1 MKYANLILPSKK
13 LCFMMALAAGFFAN
27 PLPTMAEQTVQ
38 DVQQSGVVKGQVTDK
53 SGEPVIGA
61 TIKVNGVSN
70 VGTVT
75 DFDGNFELKS
85 APPSG
90 TLTVSYIGYKTKEV
104 AYKSG
109 QTINVVIEEDSETL
123 QEVVV
128 VGYGTMRKKD
138 LTGSVVQI
146 DPSKL
151 ADQNPGS
158 VQDLLR
164 GTPGLQ
170 IGFDSSAKGSGAS
183 IQLRG
188 QNSLYTDGSHN
199 SPLIILD
206 GMQFA
211 GELSEINPDDIEQI
225 DVLKDAS
232 SAAIYGAKAASGVI
246 IITTKKGKQGKPI
259 INVSMNLAAN
269 AKAAYRDVFS
279 ADEYMTYREDWYKA
293 QTYGYR
299 EDGTWGYY
307 GKDSGIPTG
316 YYDNLNNISKYGL
329 TQDQWASTGPKTLQ
343 AGESMLSLYARRMG
357 FDADASVVM
366 ENFLAGRTY
375 NWEDATFRTGFN
387 QDYNAS
393 ISGATDHVN
402 YYLGFGYL
410 KNQGAIQGDDYHAY
424 RANMKLNAK
433 ITDWLEV
440 GANVNFQD
448 RSDTSSP
455 VPLGSNYWD
464 DNQLRES
471 PYASRFDADGNEMQ
485 YPRTGNPT
493 NGGYNYHFQ
502 QQYIGLEKGYTVLNT
517 IFNAKVTLPYGFTYQ
532 FNIAPRLQWFYD
544 RYWMSASLPN
554 SNASDRGSNRNSS
567 KTYNWNLN
575 NTLTWDRTFAD
586 LHHFTVTLV
595 QEAEENRYWSDN
607 ISARNITPTDVLGF
621 HYISGA
627 NKEQSSFS
635 TNDTHYTAAAYLGR
649 LFYGF
654 MDRYM
659 LTATVRR
666 DGYSA
671 FGQNNPWAN
680 FWSLGASWVLSEEKF
695 AENWKWLNMAK
706 IRLSYGTNGNR
717 SLSDTYLALS
727 NLANGGLYAYYKYGS
742 TTQEVLNALSVSRL
756 GNPNLEWEKTSSWNF
771 GIDFSV
777 LDKRL
782 SGSIDIYHKR
792 THDMIMSQR
801 LPNFTGF
808 SSITTNLGEVTNT
821 GFEITLNS
829 RNIDTENFK
838 WNTSLGFSYNKNK
851 IKHLYYEYD
860 ENGNEMDDTSN
871 GWFIGKPIGEIW
883 YWETDGIWQA
893 DEAEQAALV
902 NQKPGDPKV
911 INHYTEDDK
920 ILDDG
925 TRVPVYNDK
934 DRVYQGTTQP
944 PVYWNM
950 RNDFAFLKDFTFSF
964 SMYSYMGHKSRAGYW
979 LNGDNSGSMFT
990 QTCNT
995 YKKEY
1000 WTPENPTDEYARLN
1014 AVGPS
1019 GVTGIEKVYNR
1030 SFVRLDNITLG
1041 YTLPRDLTNKLGIQ
1055 RVHVTAGINNVFT
1068 ISGWEYGD
1076 PETGGFANRQFQ
1088 FGLNVTL

>member
-1 MKYANLILPSKK
+1 MKYANLKKPSGKY
-13 LCFMMALAAGFFAN
+13 FFAMVLAVGMISF
-27 PLPTMAEQTVQ
+27 PLPTMATPAVQ
-38 DVQQSGVVKGQVTDK
+38 NVQQSGIVKGQVVDK

-61 TIKVNGVSN
+61 TVKVNGSN
-70 VGTVT
+70 TGTVT
-75 DFDGNFELKS
+75 DFDGNFELKNVP
-85 APPSG
+85 AG
-90 TLTVSYIGYKTKEV
+90 GALTISYIGYKTQEV
-104 AYKSG
+104 AYKNG
-109 QTINVVIEEDSETL
+109 QNLNVILEEDSETL

-146 DPSKL
+146 DPNKI
-151 ADQNPGS
+151 ADQNPGT

-170 IGFDSSAKGSGAS
+170 IGFSSDAQSNAS

-188 QNSLYTDGSHN
+188 QNSLYTEGSHN

-211 GELSEINPDDIEQI
+211 GSLSEINPDDIEQI

-246 IITTKKGKQGKPI
+246 IITTKKGKEGKPV
-259 INVSMNLAAN
+259 INVSVNLAAN
-269 AKAAYRDVFS
+269 TKAAYRDVFS
-279 ADEYMTYREDWYKA
+279 PSEYMTYREDWYKA

-307 GKDSGIPTG
+307 GKDSGIPVG
-316 YYDNLNNISKYGL
+316 YYDHFDNLGKYGIS
-329 TQDQWASTGPKTLQ
+329 QDQWASNGPKTSQ

-357 FDADASVVM
+357 FDADAALVM

-393 ISGATDHVN
+393 ISGATDRVS

-410 KNQGAIQGDDYHAY
+410 NNQGAIQGDDYHTY

-433 ITDWLEV
+433 ITDWLEM

-448 RSDTSSP
+448 RSDISQK

-471 PYASRFDADGNEMQ
+471 PYASRFDADGNEVQ

-502 QQYIGLEKGYTVLNT
+502 QKYLDLDKGYTVLNT
-517 IFNAKVTLPYGFTYQ
+517 IFNAKVTLPFGFTYQ
-532 FNIAPRLQWFYD
+532 FNIAPRYQWFYD
-544 RYWMSASLPN
+544 RYWMSASLP
-554 SNASDRGSNRNSS
+554 DS
-567 KTYNWNLN
+567 KAA
-575 NTLTWDRTFAD
+575 DD

-595 QEAEENRYWSDN
+595 QEAEENRYWYDE
-607 ISARNITPTDVLGF
+607 IHARNITPTDVLGF
-621 HYISGA
+621 HYIEGA
-627 NKEQSSFS
+627 NKEQSSFK

-659 LTATVRR
+659 VTATLRR

-695 AENWKWLNMAK
+695 AQNWTWLDMAK
-706 IRLSYGTNGNR
+706 LRLSYGTNGNR
-717 SLSDTYLALS
+717 SLNDTYLALS

-742 TTQEVLNALSVSRL
+742 TSQEVLNALQVSRL

-771 GIDFSV
+771 GVDFS
-777 LDKRL
+777 LLKRRV
-782 SGSIDIYHKR
+782 SGSIDVYHKR
-792 THDMIMSQR
+792 THDMIMAQR

-808 SSITTNLGEVTNT
+808 DRITTNLGEVTNT
-821 GFEITLNS
+821 GFEISLNT
-829 RNIDTENFK
+829 RNIDTENFT
-838 WNTSLGFSYNKNK
+838 WNTTLGFSYNKNK

-860 ENGNEMDDTSN
+860 ENGKEMDDTSN

-893 DEAEQAALV
+893 DEAAEAAKV

-911 INHYTEDDK
+911 INHCTEDDK
-920 ILDDG
+920 DG
-925 TRVPVYNDK
+925 VPVYNDK
-934 DRVYQGTTQP
+934 DRVYLGTTQP
-944 PVYWNM
+944 PIYWNM
-950 RNDFAFLKDFTFSF
+950 RNDFTFLKDFTFSF

-1000 WTPENPTDEYARLN
+1000 WTPENPTNDYARLN

-1030 SFVRLDNITLG
+1030 SFIRLDNITLG
-1041 YTLPRDLTNKLGIQ
+1041 YTLPRELTGKWGIQ

-1068 ISGWEYGD
+1068 IDSWEYGD
-1076 PETGGFANRQFQ
+1076 PETGGFANRQFH

>member
-1 MKYANLILPSKK
+1 MKYANLTNPSRK
-13 LCFMMALAAGFFAN
+13 LCFVMALAAGMVSFPMSA
-27 PLPTMAEQTVQ
+27 MAEPAVQ
-38 DVQQSGVVKGQVTDK
+38 ATQQSGVVKGQVVEK
-53 SGEPVIGA
+53 NGEPVIGA
-61 TIKVNGVSN
+61 TVKVKNAEKA
-70 VGTVT
+70 GTVT
-75 DFDGNFELKS
+75 DFDGNFELKGI
-85 APPSG
+85 PSNG
-90 TLTVSYIGYKTKEV
+90 TIIVSYVGFKTKEV
-104 AYKSG
+104 AYRNG
-109 QTINVVIEEDSETL
+109 QTLNITIEEDAETL

-146 DPSKL
+146 DPNKL

-246 IITTKKGKQGKPI
+246 IITTKKGKEGKPI

-269 AKAAYRDVFS
+269 TKAAYRDVFNAS
-279 ADEYMTYREDWYKA
+279 EYMTYREDWYKA

-307 GKDSGIPTG
+307 GKDSGIPVG
-316 YYDNLNNISKYGL
+316 YYDNINNIGAYGIS
-329 TQDQWASTGPKTLQ
+329 QDQWASNGPKTLQ

-357 FDADASVVM
+357 FDADAALVM
-366 ENFLAGRTY
+366 ENFLAGKTY

-393 ISGATDHVN
+393 ISGATDRVN

-410 KNQGAIQGDDYHAY
+410 KNQGAIQGDNYHAY

-448 RSDTSSP
+448 RSDESQA

-471 PYASRFDADGNEMQ
+471 PYASRYDENGNEIQ

-517 IFNAKVTLPYGFTYQ
+517 IFNAKVNLPFGITYQ
-532 FNIAPRLQWFYD
+532 FNIAPRYQWFYD
-544 RYWMSASLPN
+544 RYHMSAELPN
-554 SNASDRGSNRNSS
+554 SDPATRGVNRNSS
-567 KTYNWNLN
+567 KTFNWNLN

-586 LHHFTVTLV
+586 LHHVTVTLV

-635 TNDTHYTAAAYLGR
+635 TNDTHYTASAYLGR

-659 LTATVRR
+659 ITATVRR

-680 FWSLGASWVLSEEKF
+680 FWSLGTSWILSEEKF
-695 AENWKWLNMAK
+695 AQDWKWLDMAK
-706 IRLSYGTNGNR
+706 VRLSYGTNGNR

-727 NLANGGLYAYYKYGS
+727 NLSNGGLYAYYKYGS
-742 TTQEVLNALSVSRL
+742 TSQEVLNALSVNRL

-771 GIDFSV
+771 GLDFAV
-777 LDKRL
+777 LNKRL
-782 SGSIDIYHKR
+782 SGSIDFYHKK
-792 THDMIMSQR
+792 THDMIMAQR

-808 SSITTNLGEVTNT
+808 GSITTNLGEVTNT

-829 RNIDTENFK
+829 RNIDTKDFK
-838 WNTSLGFSYNKNK
+838 WSTSLGFSYNKNK

-860 ENGNEMDDTSN
+860 EDGKEMDDTSN

-883 YWETDGIWQA
+883 YWKTDGIWQA

-911 INHYTEDDK
+911 VNVYTEDDK
-920 ILDDG
+920 ILEDG

-934 DRVYQGTTQP
+934 DRVYHGTTQP
-944 PVYWNM
+944 PIYWNM
-950 RNDFAFLKDFTFSF
+950 RNDFQYKDFTFSF

-1000 WTPENPTDEYARLN
+1000 WTPENPTNDYARLN

-1041 YTLPRDLTNKLGIQ
+1041 YTIPRDITNKWGIQ

-1068 ISGWEYGD
+1068 IDSWEYGD

>member
-1 MKYANLILPSKK
+1 MKYANLMNPCRK
-13 LCFMMALAAGFFAN
+13 LCFVMALAAGMVAI
-27 PLPTMAEQTVQ
+27 PLPSKADQAAQ
-38 DVQQSGVVKGQVTDK
+38 AVQQNNVVRGQVKDK
-53 SGEPVIGA
+53 MGEPIIGA
-61 TIKVNGVSN
+61 TVKVKGSNLGV
-70 VGTVT
+70 VT
-75 DFDGNFELKS
+75 DIDGNFEMRN
-85 APPSG
+85 APSG
-90 TLTVSYIGYKTKEV
+90 GVLVITYVGYKPQEV
-104 AYKSG
+104 AFKAG
-109 QTINVVIEEDSETL
+109 QSVNVTIEEDVETL

-146 DPSKL
+146 DPNKI
-151 ADQNPGS
+151 ADQNPGT

-170 IGFDSSAKGSGAS
+170 IGFSSDAQANAS

-211 GELSEINPDDIEQI
+211 GSLSEINPDDIEQI

-246 IITTKKGKQGKPI
+246 IITTKKGKEGKPI

-269 AKAAYRDVFS
+269 TKSAYRDMFS
-279 ADEYMTYREDWYKA
+279 PSEYMTYREDWYKA
-293 QTYGYR
+293 LTYGYR

-307 GKDSGIPTG
+307 GKESGIPVG
-316 YYDNLNNISKYGL
+316 YYDHFDNLSQYGIS
-329 TQDQWASTGPKTLQ
+329 QDQWASNGPKTLE

-357 FDADASVVM
+357 FDVDAALVM

-375 NWEDATFRTGFN
+375 DWEDATFRTGFN

-393 ISGATDHVN
+393 ISGATDRVS

-410 KNQGAIQGDDYHAY
+410 NNEGAIQGDDYHTY

-448 RSDTSSP
+448 RSDISQK

-471 PYASRFDADGNEMQ
+471 PYASRFDADGNEVQ

-502 QQYIGLEKGYTVLNT
+502 QQYLDLDKGYTVLNT
-517 IFNAKVTLPYGFTYQ
+517 IFNAKVTLPFGFTYQ
-532 FNIAPRLQWFYD
+532 FNIAPRYQWFYD
-544 RYWMSASLPN
+544 RYWMSAELPD
-554 SNASDRGSNRNSS
+554 SKPAERGSNRNTS
-567 KTYNWNLN
+567 KTFNWNLN

-595 QEAEENRYWSDN
+595 QEAEENRYWYDE
-607 ISARNITPTDVLGF
+607 IHARNITPSDVLGF
-621 HYISGA
+621 HYIEGA
-627 NKEQSSFS
+627 NLEQSSFK

-649 LFYGF
+649 LFYGY

-671 FGQNNPWAN
+671 FGHNNPWAN

-695 AENWKWLNMAK
+695 AQDWKWLDMAK
-706 IRLSYGTNGNR
+706 LRLSYGTNGNR

-727 NLANGGLYAYYKYGS
+727 NLANGGLYAYYLTGGS
-742 TTQEVLNALSVSRL
+742 KQEVLNALQVSRL

-771 GIDFSV
+771 GVDFSI
-777 LDKRL
+777 LSRRI

-801 LPNFTGF
+801 LQNFTGF
-808 SSITTNLGEVTNT
+808 NSITTNLGEVTNT
-821 GFEITLNS
+821 GFEISLNT

-838 WNTSLGFSYNKNK
+838 WNTTLGFSYNKNR
-851 IKHLYYEYD
+851 IKHLSYEYD
-860 ENGNEMDDTSN
+860 ENGKETDDTTN

-883 YWETDGIWQA
+883 YWDTDGIWQA
-893 DEAEQAALV
+893 DEAEEAAKV

-911 INHYTEDDK
+911 INYCTEDDK
-920 ILDDG
+920 ADG
-925 TRVPVYNDK
+925 TPVYNDK
-934 DRVYQGTTQP
+934 DRIYHGTTQP
-944 PVYWNM
+944 PIYWNM
-950 RNDFAFLKDFTFSF
+950 RNDFTFLKNFTFSF

-995 YKKEY
+995 FKKEY
-1000 WTPENPTDEYARLN
+1000 WTPENPTNDYGRLG

-1041 YTLPRDLTNKLGIQ
+1041 YTIPKELTSKIGVQ
-1055 RVHVTAGINNVFT
+1055 RIHLTAGINNVCT
-1068 ISGWEYGD
+1068 IDSWEYGD

>member
-1 MKYANLILPSKK
+1 MKYAKLTLPSKK
-13 LCFMMALAAGFFAN
+13 LCFVMSLAAGMISF
-27 PLPTMAEQTVQ
+27 PLPTMAELAVQ
-38 DVQQSGVVKGQVTDK
+38 STQQSGVVKGQVTDK
-53 SGEPVIGA
+53 NGEPVIGA
-61 TIKVNGVSN
+61 TVKVKNAAN

-75 DFDGNFELKS
+75 DFEGNFDLKA
-85 APPSG
+85 APTNG
-90 TLTVSYIGYKTKEV
+90 TLVVSYIGFKTKEI
-104 AYKSG
+104 AYKNG
-109 QTINVVIEEDSETL
+109 QTLNITIEEDAETL

-146 DPSKL
+146 DPSKI

-188 QNSLYTDGSHN
+188 QNSLYTSGSHN

-269 AKAAYRDVFS
+269 SKAAYRDVFS
-279 ADEYMTYREDWYKA
+279 ASEYMTYREDWYKA

-316 YYDNLNNISKYGL
+316 YYDNFNNISQYGIS
-329 TQDQWASTGPKTLQ
+329 QDQWASNGPKTLQ

-357 FDADASVVM
+357 FDADAALVM
-366 ENFLAGRTY
+366 ENFLAGKTY

-393 ISGATDHVN
+393 ISGATDNVN

-448 RSDTSSP
+448 RSDESQA

-471 PYASRFDADGNEMQ
+471 PYASRYDENGNEIQ

-517 IFNAKVTLPYGFTYQ
+517 IFNAKVTLPFGITYQ
-532 FNIAPRLQWFYD
+532 FNIAPRYQWFYD
-544 RYWMSASLPN
+544 RYHMSAELPN
-554 SNASDRGSNRNSS
+554 SDPATRGVNRNSS
-567 KTYNWNLN
+567 KTFNWNLN
-575 NTLTWDRTFAD
+575 NTLTWDRTFAN
-586 LHHFTVTLV
+586 LHHVTVTLA

-607 ISARNITPTDVLGF
+607 ISARNITPTDVLGL

-649 LFYGF
+649 VFYGF

-695 AENWKWLNMAK
+695 AQDWKWLDMAK
-706 IRLSYGTNGNR
+706 LRLSYGTNGNR
-717 SLSDTYLALS
+717 SLADTYLALS

-742 TTQEVLNALSVSRL
+742 TSQEVLNALSVNRL

-771 GIDFSV
+771 GIDFAV
-777 LDKRL
+777 LNKRL
-782 SGSIDIYHKR
+782 SGSIDIYHKK

-821 GFEITLNS
+821 GFEITLNTK
-829 RNIDTENFK
+829 NIETKDFK
-838 WNTSLGFSYNKNK
+838 WGTSLGFSYNKNK

-860 ENGNEMDDTSN
+860 EDGKEMDDTSN
-871 GWFIGKPIGEIW
+871 GWFIDKPIGEIW
-883 YWETDGIWQA
+883 YWKTDGIWQA
-893 DEAEQAALV
+893 NEAEEAALV

-911 INHYTEDDK
+911 VNVYTEDDK
-920 ILDDG
+920 ILADG

-944 PVYWNM
+944 PIYWNM
-950 RNDFAFLKDFTFSF
+950 RNDFQYKDFTFSF
-964 SMYSYMGHKSRAGYW
+964 SMYSYMGHKSLSGNW

-1000 WTPENPTDEYARLN
+1000 WTPENPTNEYARLN

-1019 GVTGIEKVYNR
+1019 GVTGINKLYNR
-1030 SFVRLDNITLG
+1030 SFVRVDNITLG
-1041 YTLPRDLTNKLGIQ
+1041 YTIPRDITNKWGIQ
-1055 RVHVTAGINNVFT
+1055 RVHVTAGIHNAFT
-1068 ISGWEYGD
+1068 IDSWEYGD

>member
-1 MKYANLILPSKK
+1 MKYAKLTLPSKK
-13 LCFMMALAAGFFAN
+13 LCFVMALAAGMVSFPMSA
-27 PLPTMAEQTVQ
+27 MAELAVQ
-38 DVQQSGVVKGQVTDK
+38 STQQSGVVKGQVTDK
-53 SGEPVIGA
+53 NGEPVIGA
-61 TIKVNGVSN
+61 TVKVKNAAN

-75 DFDGNFELKS
+75 DFEGNFDLKG
-85 APPSG
+85 APTNG
-90 TLTVSYIGYKTKEV
+90 TLVVSYIGFKTKEI
-104 AYKSG
+104 AYKNG
-109 QTINVVIEEDSETL
+109 QTLSITIEEDAETL

-170 IGFDSSAKGSGAS
+170 IGFDSSAKGSDAK

-246 IITTKKGKQGKPI
+246 IITTKKGKEGKPI

-269 AKAAYRDVFS
+269 TKAAYRDVFNAS
-279 ADEYMTYREDWYKA
+279 EYMTYREDWFKA

-316 YYDNLNNISKYGL
+316 YYDNFNNISQYGIS
-329 TQDQWASTGPKTLQ
+329 QDQWASNGPKTLQ

-357 FDADASVVM
+357 FDADAALVM
-366 ENFLAGRTY
+366 ENFLAGKTY

-393 ISGATDHVN
+393 ISGATDRVN

-410 KNQGAIQGDDYHAY
+410 KNQGAIQGDNYHAY

-455 VPLGSNYWD
+455 VPLKDNYWE

-471 PYASRFDADGNEMQ
+471 PYASRYDENGNEIQ

-517 IFNAKVTLPYGFTYQ
+517 IFNAKVTLPFGIIYQ
-532 FNIAPRLQWFYD
+532 FNIAPRYQWFYD
-544 RYWMSASLPN
+544 RYHMSAELPN
-554 SNASDRGSNRNSS
+554 SDPATRGVNRNSS
-567 KTYNWNLN
+567 KTFNWNLN

-586 LHHFTVTLV
+586 LHHVTVTLV

-649 LFYGF
+649 VFYGF

-695 AENWKWLNMAK
+695 AQDWKWLDMAK
-706 IRLSYGTNGNR
+706 LRLSYGTNGNR

-727 NLANGGLYAYYKYGS
+727 NLSNGGLYAYYKYGS
-742 TTQEVLNALSVSRL
+742 TSQEVLNALSVNRL

-771 GIDFSV
+771 GLDFAV
-777 LDKRL
+777 LNKRL
-782 SGSIDIYHKR
+782 SGSIDFYHKK
-792 THDMIMSQR
+792 THDMIMAQR

-808 SSITTNLGEVTNT
+808 GSITTNLGEVTNT

-829 RNIDTENFK
+829 RNIDTKDFK
-838 WNTSLGFSYNKNK
+838 WSTSLGFSYNKNK

-860 ENGNEMDDTSN
+860 EDGKEMDDTSN

-883 YWETDGIWQA
+883 YWKTDGIWQA

-911 INHYTEDDK
+911 VNVYTEDDK
-920 ILDDG
+920 ILEDG

-934 DRVYQGTTQP
+934 DRVYHGTTQP
-944 PVYWNM
+944 PIYWNM
-950 RNDFAFLKDFTFSF
+950 RNDFQYKDFTFSF

-1000 WTPENPTDEYARLN
+1000 WTPENPTNDYARLN

-1041 YTLPRDLTNKLGIQ
+1041 YTIPRDITNKWGIQ

-1068 ISGWEYGD
+1068 IDSWEYGD

>member
-1 MKYANLILPSKK
+1 MKYAKLTLPSKK
-13 LCFMMALAAGFFAN
+13 LCFVMALAAGLGSF
-27 PLPTMAEQTVQ
+27 PLPTMAELAVQ
-38 DVQQSGVVKGQVTDK
+38 STQQSGVVKGQVTDK
-53 SGEPVIGA
+53 NGEPVIGA
-61 TIKVNGVSN
+61 TVKVKNAAN

-75 DFDGNFELKS
+75 DFEGNFDLKA
-85 APPSG
+85 APTNG
-90 TLTVSYIGYKTKEV
+90 TLVVSYIGFKTKEI
-104 AYKSG
+104 AYKNG
-109 QTINVVIEEDSETL
+109 QTLNITIEEDAETL

-146 DPSKL
+146 DPSKI

-188 QNSLYTDGSHN
+188 QNSLYTSGSHN

-269 AKAAYRDVFS
+269 SKAAYRDVFS
-279 ADEYMTYREDWYKA
+279 ASEYMTYREDWYKA

-316 YYDNLNNISKYGL
+316 YYDNFNNISQYGIS
-329 TQDQWASTGPKTLQ
+329 QDQWASNGPKTLQ

-357 FDADASVVM
+357 FDADAALVM
-366 ENFLAGRTY
+366 ENFLAGKTY

-393 ISGATDHVN
+393 ISGATDNVN

-448 RSDTSSP
+448 RSDESQA

-471 PYASRFDADGNEMQ
+471 PYASRYDENGNEIQ

-517 IFNAKVTLPYGFTYQ
+517 IFNAKVTLPFGITYQ
-532 FNIAPRLQWFYD
+532 FNIAPRYQWFYD
-544 RYWMSASLPN
+544 RYHMSAELPN
-554 SNASDRGSNRNSS
+554 SDPATRGVNRNSS
-567 KTYNWNLN
+567 KTFNWNLN
-575 NTLTWDRTFAD
+575 NTLTWDRTFAN
-586 LHHFTVTLV
+586 LHHVTVTLA

-649 LFYGF
+649 VFYGF

-695 AENWKWLNMAK
+695 AQDWKWLDMAK
-706 IRLSYGTNGNR
+706 LRLSYGTNGNR
-717 SLSDTYLALS
+717 SLADTYLALS

-742 TTQEVLNALSVSRL
+742 TSQEVLNALSVNRL

-771 GIDFSV
+771 GIDFAV
-777 LDKRL
+777 LNKRL
-782 SGSIDIYHKR
+782 SGSIDIYHKK

-821 GFEITLNS
+821 GFEITLNTK
-829 RNIDTENFK
+829 NIETKDFK
-838 WNTSLGFSYNKNK
+838 WGTSLGFSYNKNK

-860 ENGNEMDDTSN
+860 EDGKEMDDTSN

-883 YWETDGIWQA
+883 YWKTDGIWQA
-893 DEAEQAALV
+893 NEAEEAALV

-911 INHYTEDDK
+911 VNVYTEDDK
-920 ILDDG
+920 ILADG

-944 PVYWNM
+944 PIYWNM
-950 RNDFAFLKDFTFSF
+950 RNDFQYKDFTFSF
-964 SMYSYMGHKSRAGYW
+964 SMYSYMGHKSLSGNW

-1000 WTPENPTDEYARLN
+1000 WTPENPTNEYARLN

-1019 GVTGIEKVYNR
+1019 GVTGINKLYNR
-1030 SFVRLDNITLG
+1030 SFVRVDNITLG
-1041 YTLPRDLTNKLGIQ
+1041 YTIPRDITNKWGIQ
-1055 RVHVTAGINNVFT
+1055 RVHVTAGIHNAFT
-1068 ISGWEYGD
+1068 IDSWEYGD

>member
-1 MKYANLILPSKK
+1 MKYAKLTLPSKK
-13 LCFMMALAAGFFAN
+13 LCFVMALAAGMISFPMSA
-27 PLPTMAEQTVQ
+27 MAEPAVQ
-38 DVQQSGVVKGQVTDK
+38 ATQQSGVVKGQVVEK
-53 SGEPVIGA
+53 NGEPVIGA
-61 TIKVNGVSN
+61 TVKVKNAEKA
-70 VGTVT
+70 GTVT
-75 DFDGNFELKS
+75 DFDGNFELKGI
-85 APPSG
+85 PSNG
-90 TLTVSYIGYKTKEV
+90 TIIVSYVGFKTKEV
-104 AYKSG
+104 AYRNG
-109 QTINVVIEEDSETL
+109 QTLNITIEEDAETL

-188 QNSLYTDGSHN
+188 QNSLYTSGSHN

-269 AKAAYRDVFS
+269 SKAAYRDVFS
-279 ADEYMTYREDWYKA
+279 ASEYMTYREDWYKA

-316 YYDNLNNISKYGL
+316 YYDNFNNISQYGIS
-329 TQDQWASTGPKTLQ
+329 QDQWASNGPKTLQ

-357 FDADASVVM
+357 FDADAALVM
-366 ENFLAGRTY
+366 ENFLAGKTY

-393 ISGATDHVN
+393 ISGATDNVN

-448 RSDTSSP
+448 RSDESQA

-471 PYASRFDADGNEMQ
+471 PYASRYDENGNEIQ

-517 IFNAKVTLPYGFTYQ
+517 IFNAKVTLPFGITYQ
-532 FNIAPRLQWFYD
+532 FNIAPRYQWFYD
-544 RYWMSASLPN
+544 RYHMSAELPN
-554 SNASDRGSNRNSS
+554 SDPATRGVNRNSS
-567 KTYNWNLN
+567 KTFNWNLN
-575 NTLTWDRTFAD
+575 NTLTWDRTFAN
-586 LHHFTVTLV
+586 LHHVTVTLA

-649 LFYGF
+649 VFYGF

-695 AENWKWLNMAK
+695 AQDWKWLDMAK
-706 IRLSYGTNGNR
+706 LRLSYGTNGNR
-717 SLSDTYLALS
+717 SLADTYLALS

-742 TTQEVLNALSVSRL
+742 TSQEVLNALSVDRL

-771 GIDFSV
+771 GIDFAV
-777 LDKRL
+777 LNKRL
-782 SGSIDIYHKR
+782 SGSIDIYHKK

-821 GFEITLNS
+821 GFEITLNTK
-829 RNIDTENFK
+829 NIETKDFK
-838 WNTSLGFSYNKNK
+838 WGTSLGFSYNKNK

-860 ENGNEMDDTSN
+860 EDGKEMDDTSN

-883 YWETDGIWQA
+883 YWKTDGIWQA
-893 DEAEQAALV
+893 NEAEEAALV

-911 INHYTEDDK
+911 VNVYTEDDK
-920 ILDDG
+920 ILADG

-944 PVYWNM
+944 PIYWNM
-950 RNDFAFLKDFTFSF
+950 RNDFQYKDFTFSF
-964 SMYSYMGHKSRAGYW
+964 SMYSYMGHKSLSGNW

-1000 WTPENPTDEYARLN
+1000 WTPENPTNEYARLN

-1019 GVTGIEKVYNR
+1019 GVTGINKLYNR
-1030 SFVRLDNITLG
+1030 SFVRVDNITLG
-1041 YTLPRDLTNKLGIQ
+1041 YTIPRDITNKWGIQ
-1055 RVHVTAGINNVFT
+1055 RVHVTAGIHNAFT
-1068 ISGWEYGD
+1068 IDSWEYGD

>member
-1 MKYANLILPSKK
+1 MKYANLMNPCRK
-13 LCFMMALAAGFFAN
+13 LCFVMALAAGMVAI
-27 PLPTMAEQTVQ
+27 PLPSKADQAAQ
-38 DVQQSGVVKGQVTDK
+38 AVQQNNVVRGQVKDK
-53 SGEPVIGA
+53 MGEPIIGA
-61 TIKVNGVSN
+61 TVKVKGSNLGV
-70 VGTVT
+70 VT
-75 DFDGNFELKS
+75 DIDGNFEMRN
-85 APPSG
+85 APSG
-90 TLTVSYIGYKTKEV
+90 GVLVITYVGYKTQEV
-104 AYKSG
+104 AFKAG
-109 QTINVVIEEDSETL
+109 QSVNVTIEEDVETL

-146 DPSKL
+146 DPNKI
-151 ADQNPGS
+151 ADQNPGT

-170 IGFDSSAKGSGAS
+170 IGFSSDAQANAS

-199 SPLIILD
+199 APLIILD

-211 GELSEINPDDIEQI
+211 GSLSEINPDDIEQI

-246 IITTKKGKQGKPI
+246 IITTKKGKEGKPI

-269 AKAAYRDVFS
+269 TKSAYRDMFS
-279 ADEYMTYREDWYKA
+279 PSEYMTYREDWYKA

-307 GKDSGIPTG
+307 GKDSGIPAG
-316 YYDNLNNISKYGL
+316 YYDHFDNLGKYGIS
-329 TQDQWASTGPKTLQ
+329 QDQWASNGPKTSQ
-343 AGESMLSLYARRMG
+343 AGESLLSLYARRMG
-357 FDADASVVM
+357 FDADAALVM

-375 NWEDATFRTGFN
+375 DWEDATFRTGFN

-393 ISGATDHVN
+393 ISGATDRVS

-410 KNQGAIQGDDYHAY
+410 NNEGAIQGDDYHTY

-448 RSDTSSP
+448 RSDISQK

-471 PYASRFDADGNEMQ
+471 PYASRFDAEGKEVQ

-502 QQYIGLEKGYTVLNT
+502 QQYLDLDKGYTVLNT
-517 IFNAKVTLPYGFTYQ
+517 IFNAKVTLPFGFTYQ
-532 FNIAPRLQWFYD
+532 FNIAPRYQWFYD
-544 RYWMSASLPN
+544 RYWMSAELPD
-554 SNASDRGSNRNSS
+554 SKAADRGSNRNTS
-567 KTYNWNLN
+567 KTFNWNLN

-595 QEAEENRYWSDN
+595 QEAEENRYWYDE
-607 ISARNITPTDVLGF
+607 IHARNITPTDVLGF
-621 HYISGA
+621 HYIEGA
-627 NKEQSSFS
+627 NKEQSSFK

-649 LFYGF
+649 LFYGY

-695 AENWKWLNMAK
+695 AQDWKWLDMAK
-706 IRLSYGTNGNR
+706 LRLSYGTNGNR

-727 NLANGGLYAYYKYGS
+727 NLANGGLYAYYLTGGS
-742 TTQEVLNALSVSRL
+742 KQEVLNALSVSRL
-756 GNPNLEWEKTSSWNF
+756 GNDNLEWEKTSSWNF
-771 GIDFSV
+771 GVDFSI
-777 LDKRL
+777 LSRRI
-782 SGSIDIYHKR
+782 SGSIDLYHKR

-821 GFEITLNS
+821 GIEISLNT

-838 WNTSLGFSYNKNK
+838 WNTTLGFSYNKNR

-860 ENGNEMDDTSN
+860 EDGKEMDDTSN
-871 GWFIGKPIGEIW
+871 GWFIDKPIGEIW
-883 YWETDGIWQA
+883 YWKTDGIWQA
-893 DEAEQAALV
+893 DEAEEAAKV

-911 INHYTEDDK
+911 INYCTEDDK
-920 ILDDG
+920 ADG
-925 TRVPVYNDK
+925 TPVYNDK
-934 DRVYQGTTQP
+934 DRVYHGTTQP
-944 PVYWNM
+944 PIYWNM
-950 RNDFAFLKDFTFSF
+950 RNDFTFLKNFTFSF

-995 YKKEY
+995 FKKEY
-1000 WTPENPTDEYARLN
+1000 WTPENPTNDYGRLN

-1041 YTLPRDLTNKLGIQ
+1041 YTIPTELTNKIGVQ
-1055 RVHVTAGINNVFT
+1055 RIHLTAGINNVLT
-1068 ISGWEYGD
+1068 IDSWEYGD

-1088 FGLNVTL
+1088 FGLSVTL

>member
-1 MKYANLILPSKK
+1 MKYANLTLPSKK
-13 LCFMMALAAGFFAN
+13 LCFVMALAAGMISF
-27 PLPTMAEQTVQ
+27 PLPTMAELAVQ
-38 DVQQSGVVKGQVTDK
+38 STQQSGVVKGQVTDK
-53 SGEPVIGA
+53 NGEPVIGA
-61 TIKVNGVSN
+61 TVKVKNAAN

-75 DFDGNFELKS
+75 DFEGNFDLKA
-85 APPSG
+85 APTNG
-90 TLTVSYIGYKTKEV
+90 TLVVSYIGFKTKEI
-104 AYKSG
+104 AYKNG
-109 QTINVVIEEDSETL
+109 QTLNITIEEDAETL

-146 DPSKL
+146 DPSKI

-188 QNSLYTDGSHN
+188 QNSLYTSGSHN

-269 AKAAYRDVFS
+269 SKAAYRDVFS
-279 ADEYMTYREDWYKA
+279 ASEYMTYREDWYKA

-316 YYDNLNNISKYGL
+316 YYDNFNNISQYGIS
-329 TQDQWASTGPKTLQ
+329 QDQWASNGPKTLQ

-357 FDADASVVM
+357 FDADAALVM
-366 ENFLAGRTY
+366 ENFLAGKTY

-393 ISGATDHVN
+393 ISGATDNVN

-448 RSDTSSP
+448 RSDESQA

-471 PYASRFDADGNEMQ
+471 PYASRYDENGNEIQ

-517 IFNAKVTLPYGFTYQ
+517 IFNAKVTLPFGITYQ
-532 FNIAPRLQWFYD
+532 FNIAPRYQWFYD
-544 RYWMSASLPN
+544 RYHMSAELPN
-554 SNASDRGSNRNSS
+554 SDPATRGVNRNSS
-567 KTYNWNLN
+567 KTFNWNLN
-575 NTLTWDRTFAD
+575 NTLTWDRTFAN
-586 LHHFTVTLV
+586 LHHVTVTLA

-607 ISARNITPTDVLGF
+607 ISARNITPTDVLGL

-627 NKEQSSFS
+627 NKEQSSLS

-649 LFYGF
+649 VFYGF

-695 AENWKWLNMAK
+695 AQDWKWLDMAK
-706 IRLSYGTNGNR
+706 LRLSYGTNGNR
-717 SLSDTYLALS
+717 SLADTYLALS

-742 TTQEVLNALSVSRL
+742 TSQEVLNALSVNRL

-771 GIDFSV
+771 GIDFAV
-777 LDKRL
+777 LNKRL
-782 SGSIDIYHKR
+782 SGSIDIYHKK

-821 GFEITLNS
+821 GFEITLNTK
-829 RNIDTENFK
+829 NIETKDFK
-838 WNTSLGFSYNKNK
+838 WGTSLGFSYNKNK

-860 ENGNEMDDTSN
+860 EDGKEMDDTSN
-871 GWFIGKPIGEIW
+871 GWFIDKPIGEIW
-883 YWETDGIWQA
+883 YWKTDGIWQA
-893 DEAEQAALV
+893 NEAEEAALV

-911 INHYTEDDK
+911 VNVYTEDDK
-920 ILDDG
+920 ILADG

-944 PVYWNM
+944 PIYWNM
-950 RNDFAFLKDFTFSF
+950 RNDFQYKDFTFSF
-964 SMYSYMGHKSRAGYW
+964 SMYSYMGHKSLSGNW

-1000 WTPENPTDEYARLN
+1000 WTPENPTNEYARLN

-1019 GVTGIEKVYNR
+1019 GVTGINKLYNR
-1030 SFVRLDNITLG
+1030 SFVRVDNITLG
-1041 YTLPRDLTNKLGIQ
+1041 YTIPRDITNKWGIQ
-1055 RVHVTAGINNVFT
+1055 RVHVTAGIHNAFT
-1068 ISGWEYGD
+1068 IDSWEYGD

>member
-1 MKYANLILPSKK
+1 MKYANLMNPCRK
-13 LCFMMALAAGFFAN
+13 LCFVMALAAGMVAI
-27 PLPTMAEQTVQ
+27 PLPSKADQAAQ
-38 DVQQSGVVKGQVTDK
+38 AVQQNNVVRGQVKDK
-53 SGEPVIGA
+53 MGEPIIGA
-61 TIKVNGVSN
+61 TVKVKGSNLGV
-70 VGTVT
+70 VT
-75 DFDGNFELKS
+75 DIDGNFEMRN
-85 APPSG
+85 APSG
-90 TLTVSYIGYKTKEV
+90 GVLVITYVGYKPQEV
-104 AYKSG
+104 AFKAG
-109 QTINVVIEEDSETL
+109 QSVNVTIEEDVETL

-146 DPSKL
+146 DPNKI
-151 ADQNPGS
+151 ADQNPGT

-170 IGFDSSAKGSGAS
+170 IGFSSDAQANAS

-211 GELSEINPDDIEQI
+211 GSLSEINPDDIEQI

-246 IITTKKGKQGKPI
+246 IITTKKGKEGKPI

-269 AKAAYRDVFS
+269 TKSAYRDMFS
-279 ADEYMTYREDWYKA
+279 PSEYMTYREDWYKA
-293 QTYGYR
+293 LTYGYR

-307 GKDSGIPTG
+307 GKESGIPVG
-316 YYDNLNNISKYGL
+316 YYDHFDNLSQYGIS
-329 TQDQWASTGPKTLQ
+329 QDQWASNGPKTLE

-357 FDADASVVM
+357 FDVDAALVM

-375 NWEDATFRTGFN
+375 DWEDATFRTGFN

-393 ISGATDHVN
+393 ISGATDRVS

-410 KNQGAIQGDDYHAY
+410 NNEGAIQGDDYHTY

-448 RSDTSSP
+448 RSDISQK

-471 PYASRFDADGNEMQ
+471 PYASRFDADGNEVQ

-502 QQYIGLEKGYTVLNT
+502 QQYLDLDKGYTVLNT
-517 IFNAKVTLPYGFTYQ
+517 IFNAKVTLPFGFTYQ
-532 FNIAPRLQWFYD
+532 FNIAPRYQWFYD
-544 RYWMSASLPN
+544 RYWMSAELPD
-554 SNASDRGSNRNSS
+554 SKPAERGSNRNTS
-567 KTYNWNLN
+567 KTFNWNLN

-595 QEAEENRYWSDN
+595 QEAEENRYWYDE
-607 ISARNITPTDVLGF
+607 IHARNITPSDVLGF
-621 HYISGA
+621 HYIEGA
-627 NKEQSSFS
+627 NLEQSSFK

-649 LFYGF
+649 LFYGY

-671 FGQNNPWAN
+671 FGHNNPWAN

-695 AENWKWLNMAK
+695 AQDWKWLDMATL
-706 IRLSYGTNGNR
+706 RLSYGTNGNR

-727 NLANGGLYAYYKYGS
+727 NLANGGLYAYYLTGGS
-742 TTQEVLNALSVSRL
+742 KQEVLNALQVSRL

-771 GIDFSV
+771 GVDFSI
-777 LDKRL
+777 LSRRI

-808 SSITTNLGEVTNT
+808 NSITTNLGEVTNT
-821 GFEITLNS
+821 GFEISLNT

-838 WNTSLGFSYNKNK
+838 WNTTLGFSYNKNR
-851 IKHLYYEYD
+851 IKHLSYEYD
-860 ENGNEMDDTSN
+860 ENGKETDDTTN

-883 YWETDGIWQA
+883 DWDTDGIWQA
-893 DEAEQAALV
+893 DEAEEAAKV

-911 INHYTEDDK
+911 INYCTEDDK
-920 ILDDG
+920 ADG
-925 TRVPVYNDK
+925 TPVYNDK
-934 DRVYQGTTQP
+934 DRIYHGTTQP
-944 PVYWNM
+944 PIYWNM
-950 RNDFAFLKDFTFSF
+950 RNDFTFLKNFTFSF

-995 YKKEY
+995 FKKEY
-1000 WTPENPTDEYARLN
+1000 WTPENPTNDYGRLG

-1041 YTLPRDLTNKLGIQ
+1041 YTIPKELTSKIGVQ
-1055 RVHVTAGINNVFT
+1055 RIHLTAGINNVCT
-1068 ISGWEYGD
+1068 IDSWEYGD

>member
-1 MKYANLILPSKK
+1 MKYANLISPSRK
-13 LCFMMALAAGFFAN
+13 LCFAMALAAGMVAI
-27 PLPTMAEQTVQ
+27 PLPTMANQAVQ
-38 DVQQSGVVKGQVTDK
+38 NVQQSGVVKGQVVDK
-53 SGEPVIGA
+53 SGEPIIGA
-61 TIKVNGVSN
+61 TIKVKNIEN

-85 APPSG
+85 VPTSG
-90 TLTVSYIGYKTKEV
+90 TLVVSYIGYTTKEM
-104 AYKSG
+104 AYRNG
-109 QTINVVIEEDSETL
+109 QTLKVTIEEDSETL

-246 IITTKKGKQGKPI
+246 IITTKKGKEGKPV
-259 INVSMNLAAN
+259 INVSVNLAAN
-269 AKAAYRDVFS
+269 TKAAYRDVFGPD
-279 ADEYMTYREDWYKA
+279 AYMKYREDWFKA

-307 GKDSGIPTG
+307 GKDSGIPAG
-316 YYDNLNNISKYGL
+316 YYDNVNNIGQYGI
-329 TQDQWASTGPKTLQ
+329 TQDQWASNGPKTLQ

-357 FDADASVVM
+357 FDADAALVM
-366 ENFLAGRTY
+366 ENFLAGKTY

-393 ISGATDHVN
+393 ISGATEKVN

-410 KNQGAIQGDDYHAY
+410 KNQGAIQGDDYKAY
-424 RANMKLNAK
+424 RANMKINAK
-433 ITDWLEV
+433 ITDWLEM

-455 VPLGSNYWD
+455 VPLKDNYWE

-471 PYASRFDADGNEMQ
+471 PYASRYDANGNEMQ

-502 QQYIGLEKGYTVLNT
+502 QQYIGLQKGYTVLNT

-544 RYWMSASLPN
+544 RYHMSAELPN
-554 SNASDRGSNRNSS
+554 SDPATRGVNRNSS

-575 NTLTWDRTFAD
+575 NTLTWDRTFND

-595 QEAEENRYWSDN
+595 QEAEENKYWSDN

-680 FWSLGASWVLSEEKF
+680 FWSLGGSWVLSEEKF
-695 AENWKWLNMAK
+695 AQDWKWLNMAK
-706 IRLSYGTNGNR
+706 LRLSYGTNGNR

-742 TTQEVLNALSVSRL
+742 TSQEVLNALQVSRL

-771 GIDFSV
+771 GLDFSV
-777 LDKRL
+777 LDRRL
-782 SGSIDIYHKR
+782 SGSIDVYHKR
-792 THDMIMSQR
+792 THDMIMAQR

-821 GFEITLNS
+821 GFEITLRS
-829 RNIDTENFK
+829 VNIDQENFK
-838 WNTSLGFSYNKNK
+838 WNTSVGFSYNKNK

-860 ENGNEMDDTSN
+860 EDGKEMDDTSN

-883 YWETDGIWQA
+883 YWETDGI
-893 DEAEQAALV
+893 
-902 NQKPGDPKV
+902 
-911 INHYTEDDK
+911 
-920 ILDDG
+920 
-925 TRVPVYNDK
+925 
-934 DRVYQGTTQP
+934 
-944 PVYWNM
+944 
-950 RNDFAFLKDFTFSF
+950 
-964 SMYSYMGHKSRAGYW
+964 
-979 LNGDNSGSMFT
+979 
-990 QTCNT
+990 
-995 YKKEY
+995 
-1000 WTPENPTDEYARLN
+1000 
-1014 AVGPS
+1014 
-1019 GVTGIEKVYNR
+1019 
-1030 SFVRLDNITLG
+1030 
-1041 YTLPRDLTNKLGIQ
+1041 
-1055 RVHVTAGINNVFT
+1055 
-1068 ISGWEYGD
+1068 
-1076 PETGGFANRQFQ
+1076 
-1088 FGLNVTL
+1088 

>member
-1 MKYANLILPSKK
+1 
-13 LCFMMALAAGFFAN
+13 MALAAGMVAI
-27 PLPTMAEQTVQ
+27 PLPTMANQAVQ
-38 DVQQSGVVKGQVTDK
+38 NVQQSGVVKGQVVDK
-53 SGEPVIGA
+53 SGEPIIGA
-61 TIKVNGVSN
+61 TIKVKNIEN

-85 APPSG
+85 VPTSG
-90 TLTVSYIGYKTKEV
+90 TLVVSYIGYTTKEM
-104 AYKSG
+104 AYRNG
-109 QTINVVIEEDSETL
+109 QTLKVTIEEDSETL

-246 IITTKKGKQGKPI
+246 IITTKKGKEGKPV
-259 INVSMNLAAN
+259 INVSVNLAAN
-269 AKAAYRDVFS
+269 TKAAYRDVFGPD
-279 ADEYMTYREDWYKA
+279 AYMKYREDWFKA

-307 GKDSGIPTG
+307 GKDSGIPAG
-316 YYDNLNNISKYGL
+316 YYDNVNNIGQYGI
-329 TQDQWASTGPKTLQ
+329 TQDQWASNGPKTLQ

-357 FDADASVVM
+357 FDADAALVM
-366 ENFLAGRTY
+366 ENFLAGKTY

-393 ISGATDHVN
+393 ISGATEKVN

-410 KNQGAIQGDDYHAY
+410 KNQGAIQGDDYKAY
-424 RANMKLNAK
+424 RANMKINAK
-433 ITDWLEV
+433 ITDWLEM

-448 RSDTSSP
+448 RSDTSQP

-471 PYASRFDADGNEMQ
+471 PYASRYTADGSEQQ

-502 QQYIGLEKGYTVLNT
+502 QQYIGLQKGYTVLNT

-544 RYWMSASLPN
+544 RYHMSAELPN
-554 SNASDRGSNRNSS
+554 SDPATRGVNRNSS

-575 NTLTWDRTFAD
+575 NTLTWDRTFND

-595 QEAEENRYWSDN
+595 QEAEENKYWSDN

-680 FWSLGASWVLSEEKF
+680 FWSLGGSWVLSEEKF
-695 AENWKWLNMAK
+695 AQDWKWLNMAK
-706 IRLSYGTNGNR
+706 LRLSYGTNGNR

-742 TTQEVLNALSVSRL
+742 TSQEVLNALSVSRL

-777 LDKRL
+777 LDRRL
-782 SGSIDIYHKR
+782 SGSIDVYHKR
-792 THDMIMSQR
+792 THDMIMAQR

-821 GFEITLNS
+821 GFEITLRS
-829 RNIDTENFK
+829 VNIDQENFK
-838 WNTSLGFSYNKNK
+838 WNTSVGFSYNKNK

-860 ENGNEMDDTSN
+860 ENGKELDDTSN

-893 DEAEQAALV
+893 NEADQAALV

-911 INHYTEDDK
+911 VNVCTDDDK
-920 ILDDG
+920 ILEDG

-934 DRVYQGTTQP
+934 DRTYQGTTQP
-944 PVYWNM
+944 PIYWNM
-950 RNDFAFLKDFTFSF
+950 RNDFEFFKDFTFSF

-995 YKKEY
+995 FEKEY
-1000 WTPENPTDEYARLN
+1000 WTPENPTNEYGRLN

-1041 YTLPRDLTNKLGIQ
+1041 YTLPRNLTNKWGIQ

-1068 ISGWEYGD
+1068 IDSWEYGD

>member
-1 MKYANLILPSKK
+1 MKYANLTRPSRK
-13 LCFMMALAAGFFAN
+13 LCFVMALAAGMTAF
-27 PLPTMAEQTVQ
+27 PLPTMAVPGIQAT
-38 DVQQSGVVKGQVTDK
+38 QQSGTVKGQVTDK
-53 SGEPVIGA
+53 SGEPIIGA
-61 TIKVNGVSN
+61 TVKVKNEAN

-75 DFDGNFELKS
+75 DFDGNFELKNVP
-85 APPSG
+85 AGG
-90 TLTVSYIGYKTKEV
+90 TLIVSYIGYTTKEM

-109 QTINVVIEEDSETL
+109 QTVTVVIEEDSETL

-151 ADQNPGS
+151 ADQNPNS

-246 IITTKKGKQGKPI
+246 IITTKKGKEGKPV
-259 INVSMNLAAN
+259 INVSVNLAAN
-269 AKAAYRDVFS
+269 TKAGYRKVFG
-279 ADEYMTYREDWYKA
+279 ADNYMRYREDWYKA
-293 QTYGYR
+293 QTYGY
-299 EDGTWGYY
+299 DANGNWGYY
-307 GKDSGIPTG
+307 GKDSGIPVG
-316 YYDNLNNISKYGL
+316 YYDNPNNLSQWGIS
-329 TQDQWASTGPKTLQ
+329 QDTWSSNGPKTLMASETLQ
-343 AGESMLSLYARRMG
+343 SLYARRMG
-357 FDADASVVM
+357 FDADAATVM
-366 ENFLAGRTY
+366 ENYLAGKTY
-375 NWEDATFRTGFN
+375 NWEDATYRTGFN

-393 ISGATDHVN
+393 LSGATDKVN

-410 KNQGAIQGDDYHAY
+410 KNQGAIQGDDYKAY
-424 RANMKLNAK
+424 RANMKINAK
-433 ITDWLEV
+433 ITNWLEM

-455 VPLGSNYWD
+455 VPLKDNYWE

-471 PYASRFDADGNEMQ
+471 PYASRFDAQGNEVQ

-502 QQYIGLEKGYTVLNT
+502 QQYIDLEKGYTTLNT
-517 IFNAKVTLPYGFTYQ
+517 IFNAKVTLPFGITYQ

-544 RYWMSASLPN
+544 RYWMSASLPD
-554 SNASDRGSNRNSS
+554 SKASDRGSNRNSS

-575 NTLTWDRTFAD
+575 NTLTWDRTFAE
-586 LHHFTVTLV
+586 LHHVTLTLA
-595 QEAEENRYWSDN
+595 QEAEENRYWEDK

-621 HYISGA
+621 HYIQGA
-627 NKEQSSFS
+627 NKEQSSFE

-659 LTATVRR
+659 VTATFRR

-695 AENWKWLNMAK
+695 AQNWKWLNMAK
-706 IRLSYGTNGNR
+706 LRVSYGTNGNR
-717 SLSDTYLALS
+717 SLKDTYLALS

-742 TTQEVLNALSVSRL
+742 TSQEVLNALQVSRL

-771 GIDFSV
+771 GLDFSV
-777 LDKRL
+777 LDRRL
-782 SGSIDIYHKR
+782 SGSIDVYHKR
-792 THDMIMSQR
+792 THDMIMAQR

-821 GFEITLNS
+821 GFEITLRSVNFD
-829 RNIDTENFK
+829 RENFK
-838 WNTSLGFSYNKNK
+838 WNTSIGFSYNKNK

-860 ENGNEMDDTSN
+860 ETGKEMDDTSN
-871 GWFIGKPIGEIW
+871 GWFIDKPIGEIW

-893 DEAEQAALV
+893 NEAEEAAKV

-911 INHYTEDDK
+911 INHYTADDK
-920 ILDDG
+920 ADG
-925 TRVPVYNDK
+925 TPVYNDK

-944 PVYWNM
+944 PIYWNM
-950 RNDFAFLKDFTFSF
+950 RNDFTFLKDFTFSF

-995 YKKEY
+995 YVKEY
-1000 WTPENPTDEYARLN
+1000 WTPENPTNKYGRLN

-1041 YTLPRDLTNKLGIQ
+1041 YTLPRQLTNKWGIQ

-1068 ISGWEYGD
+1068 ISSWEYGD

-1088 FGLNVTL
+1088 FGLNVVL

>member
-1 MKYANLILPSKK
+1 MKYANLISPSRK
-13 LCFMMALAAGFFAN
+13 LCFAMALAAGMVAI
-27 PLPTMAEQTVQ
+27 PLPTMANQAVQ
-38 DVQQSGVVKGQVTDK
+38 NVQQSGVVKGQVVDK
-53 SGEPVIGA
+53 SGEPIIGA
-61 TIKVNGVSN
+61 TIKVKNIEN

-85 APPSG
+85 VPTSG
-90 TLTVSYIGYKTKEV
+90 TLVVSYIGYTTKEM
-104 AYKSG
+104 AYRNG
-109 QTINVVIEEDSETL
+109 QTLKVTIEEDSETL

-246 IITTKKGKQGKPI
+246 IITTKKGKEGKPV
-259 INVSMNLAAN
+259 INVSVNLAAN
-269 AKAAYRDVFS
+269 TKAAYRDVFGPD
-279 ADEYMTYREDWYKA
+279 AYMKYREDWFKA

-307 GKDSGIPTG
+307 GKDSGIPAG
-316 YYDNLNNISKYGL
+316 YYDNVNNIGQYGI
-329 TQDQWASTGPKTLQ
+329 TQDQWASNGPKTLQ

-357 FDADASVVM
+357 FDADAALVM
-366 ENFLAGRTY
+366 ENFLAGKTY

-393 ISGATDHVN
+393 ISGATEKVN

-410 KNQGAIQGDDYHAY
+410 KNQGAIQGDDYKAY
-424 RANMKLNAK
+424 RANMKINAK
-433 ITDWLEV
+433 ITDWLEM

-448 RSDTSSP
+448 RSDTSQP
-455 VPLGSNYWD
+455 VPLGSNYWE

-471 PYASRFDADGNEMQ
+471 PYASRYDANGNEQQ

-502 QQYIGLEKGYTVLNT
+502 QQYIGLQKGYTVLNT

-544 RYWMSASLPN
+544 RYHMSAELPN
-554 SNASDRGSNRNSS
+554 SDPATRGVNRNSS

-575 NTLTWDRTFAD
+575 NTLTWDRTFND

-595 QEAEENRYWSDN
+595 QEAEENKYWSDN

-621 HYISGA
+621 HYIQGA
-627 NKEQSSFS
+627 NKEQSSFE

-695 AENWKWLNMAK
+695 AQDWKWLNMAK
-706 IRLSYGTNGNR
+706 LRLSYGTNGNR
-717 SLSDTYLALS
+717 SLKDTYLALS

-742 TTQEVLNALSVSRL
+742 TSQEVLNALQVSRL

-771 GIDFSV
+771 GLDFSV
-777 LDKRL
+777 LDRRL
-782 SGSIDIYHKR
+782 SGSIDVYHKR
-792 THDMIMSQR
+792 THDMIMAQR

-821 GFEITLNS
+821 GFEITLRS
-829 RNIDTENFK
+829 VNIDQENFK
-838 WNTSLGFSYNKNK
+838 WNTSVGFSYNKNK

-860 ENGNEMDDTSN
+860 ESGKELDDTSN

-893 DEAEQAALV
+893 DEAKQAALV

-911 INHYTEDDK
+911 VNVCTDDDK
-920 ILDDG
+920 ILEDG

-934 DRVYQGTTQP
+934 DRTYQGTTQP
-944 PVYWNM
+944 PIYWNM
-950 RNDFAFLKDFTFSF
+950 RNDFEFFKDFTFSF

-995 YKKEY
+995 FEKEY
-1000 WTPENPTDEYARLN
+1000 WTPENPTNEYGRLN

-1041 YTLPRDLTNKLGIQ
+1041 YTLPRNLTNKWGIQ

-1068 ISGWEYGD
+1068 IDGWEYGD

>member
-1 MKYANLILPSKK
+1 MKYANLMNPCRK
-13 LCFMMALAAGFFAN
+13 LCFVMALAAGMVAI
-27 PLPTMAEQTVQ
+27 PLPSKADQAAQ
-38 DVQQSGVVKGQVTDK
+38 AVQQNNVVRGQVKDK
-53 SGEPVIGA
+53 MGEPIIGA
-61 TIKVNGVSN
+61 TVKVKGSNLGV
-70 VGTVT
+70 VT
-75 DFDGNFELKS
+75 DIDGNFEMRN
-85 APPSG
+85 APSG
-90 TLTVSYIGYKTKEV
+90 GVLIVTYVGYKPQEV
-104 AYKSG
+104 AFKAG
-109 QTINVVIEEDSETL
+109 QSVNVTIEEDVETL

-146 DPSKL
+146 DPNKI
-151 ADQNPGS
+151 ADQNPGT

-170 IGFDSSAKGSGAS
+170 IGFSSDAQANAS

-199 SPLIILD
+199 APLIILD

-211 GELSEINPDDIEQI
+211 GSLSEINPDDIEQI

-246 IITTKKGKQGKPI
+246 IITTKKGKEGKPI

-269 AKAAYRDVFS
+269 TKSAYRDMFS
-279 ADEYMTYREDWYKA
+279 PSEYMTYREDWYKA

-307 GKDSGIPTG
+307 GKDSGIPVG
-316 YYDNLNNISKYGL
+316 YYDHFDNLGKYGIS
-329 TQDQWASTGPKTLQ
+329 QDQWASNGPKTSQ
-343 AGESMLSLYARRMG
+343 AGESLLSLYARRMG
-357 FDADASVVM
+357 FDADAALVM

-375 NWEDATFRTGFN
+375 DWEDATFRTGFN

-393 ISGATDHVN
+393 ISGATDRVS

-410 KNQGAIQGDDYHAY
+410 NNEGAIQGDDYHTY

-448 RSDTSSP
+448 RSDISQK

-471 PYASRFDADGNEMQ
+471 PYASRFDAEGKEVQ

-502 QQYIGLEKGYTVLNT
+502 QQYLDLDKGYTVLNT
-517 IFNAKVTLPYGFTYQ
+517 IFNAKVTLPFGFTYQ
-532 FNIAPRLQWFYD
+532 FNIAPRYQWFYD
-544 RYWMSASLPN
+544 RYWMSAELPD
-554 SNASDRGSNRNSS
+554 SKPADRGSNRNTS
-567 KTYNWNLN
+567 KTFNWNLN

-595 QEAEENRYWSDN
+595 QEAEENRYWYDE
-607 ISARNITPTDVLGF
+607 IHARNITPTDVLGF
-621 HYISGA
+621 HYIEGA
-627 NKEQSSFS
+627 NKEQSSFK

-649 LFYGF
+649 LFYGY

-695 AENWKWLNMAK
+695 AQDWKWLDMAK
-706 IRLSYGTNGNR
+706 LRLSYGTNGNR

-727 NLANGGLYAYYKYGS
+727 NLANGGLYAYYLTGGS
-742 TTQEVLNALSVSRL
+742 KQEVLNALSVSRL
-756 GNPNLEWEKTSSWNF
+756 GNDNLEWEKTSSWNF
-771 GIDFSV
+771 GVDFSI
-777 LDKRL
+777 LSRRI
-782 SGSIDIYHKR
+782 SGSIDLYHKR

-821 GFEITLNS
+821 GIEISLNT

-838 WNTSLGFSYNKNK
+838 WNTTLGFSYNKNR

-860 ENGNEMDDTSN
+860 EDGKEMDDTSN
-871 GWFIGKPIGEIW
+871 GWFIDKPIGEIW
-883 YWETDGIWQA
+883 YWKTDGIWQA
-893 DEAEQAALV
+893 DEAEEAAKV

-911 INHYTEDDK
+911 INYCTEDDK
-920 ILDDG
+920 ADG
-925 TRVPVYNDK
+925 TPVYNDK

-944 PVYWNM
+944 PIYWNM
-950 RNDFAFLKDFTFSF
+950 RNDFTFLKSFTFSF

-995 YKKEY
+995 FKKEY
-1000 WTPENPTDEYARLN
+1000 WTPENPTNDYGRLN

-1041 YTLPRDLTNKLGIQ
+1041 YTIPTELTNKIGVQ
-1055 RVHVTAGINNVFT
+1055 RIHLTAGINNVLT
-1068 ISGWEYGD
+1068 IDSWEYGD

-1088 FGLNVTL
+1088 FGLSVTL

>member
-1 MKYANLILPSKK
+1 MIS
-13 LCFMMALAAGFFAN
+13 F
-27 PLPTMAEQTVQ
+27 PLPTMAELAVQ
-38 DVQQSGVVKGQVTDK
+38 STQQSGVVKGQVTDK
-53 SGEPVIGA
+53 NGEPVIGA
-61 TIKVNGVSN
+61 TVKVKNAAN

-75 DFDGNFELKS
+75 DFEGNFDLKA
-85 APPSG
+85 APTNG
-90 TLTVSYIGYKTKEV
+90 TLVVSYIGFKTKEI
-104 AYKSG
+104 AYKNG
-109 QTINVVIEEDSETL
+109 QTLNITIEEDAETL

-146 DPSKL
+146 DPSKI

-188 QNSLYTDGSHN
+188 QNSLYTSGSHN

-269 AKAAYRDVFS
+269 SKAAYRDVFS
-279 ADEYMTYREDWYKA
+279 ASEYMTYREDWYKA

-316 YYDNLNNISKYGL
+316 YYDNFNNISQYGIS
-329 TQDQWASTGPKTLQ
+329 QDQWASNGPKTLQ

-357 FDADASVVM
+357 FDADAALVM
-366 ENFLAGRTY
+366 ENFLAGKTY

-393 ISGATDHVN
+393 ISGATDRVN

-448 RSDTSSP
+448 RSDESQA

-471 PYASRFDADGNEMQ
+471 PYASRYDENGNEIQ

-502 QQYIGLEKGYTVLNT
+502 QQYIGLEKGYTVLNS
-517 IFNAKVTLPYGFTYQ
+517 IFNAKVTLPFGITYQ
-532 FNIAPRLQWFYD
+532 FNIAPRYQWFYD
-544 RYWMSASLPN
+544 RYHMSAELPN
-554 SNASDRGSNRNSS
+554 SDPATRGVNRNSS
-567 KTYNWNLN
+567 KTFNWNLN
-575 NTLTWDRTFAD
+575 NTLTWDRTFAN
-586 LHHFTVTLV
+586 LHHVTVTLA

-649 LFYGF
+649 IFYGF

-695 AENWKWLNMAK
+695 AQDWKWLDMAK
-706 IRLSYGTNGNR
+706 LRLSYGTNGNR
-717 SLSDTYLALS
+717 SLADTYLALS

-742 TTQEVLNALSVSRL
+742 TSQEVLNALSVDRL

-771 GIDFSV
+771 GIDFAV
-777 LDKRL
+777 LNKRL
-782 SGSIDIYHKR
+782 SGSIDIYHKK

-821 GFEITLNS
+821 GFEITLNTK
-829 RNIDTENFK
+829 NIETKDFK
-838 WNTSLGFSYNKNK
+838 WGTSLGFSYNKNK

-860 ENGNEMDDTSN
+860 EDGKEMDDTSN

-883 YWETDGIWQA
+883 YWKTDGIWQA
-893 DEAEQAALV
+893 NEAEEAALV

-911 INHYTEDDK
+911 VNVYTEDDK
-920 ILDDG
+920 ILADG

-944 PVYWNM
+944 PIYWNM
-950 RNDFAFLKDFTFSF
+950 RNDFQYKDFTFSF
-964 SMYSYMGHKSRAGYW
+964 SMYSYMGHKSLSGNW

-1000 WTPENPTDEYARLN
+1000 WTPENPTNEYARLN

-1019 GVTGIEKVYNR
+1019 GVTGINKLYNR
-1030 SFVRLDNITLG
+1030 SFVRVDNITLG
-1041 YTLPRDLTNKLGIQ
+1041 YTIPRDITNKWGIQ
-1055 RVHVTAGINNVFT
+1055 RVHVTAGIHNAFT
-1068 ISGWEYGD
+1068 IDSWEYGD

>member
-1 MKYANLILPSKK
+1 MKYANLMNPCRK
-13 LCFMMALAAGFFAN
+13 LCFVMALAAGMVAI
-27 PLPTMAEQTVQ
+27 PLPSKADQAAQ
-38 DVQQSGVVKGQVTDK
+38 AVQQNNVVRGQVKDK
-53 SGEPVIGA
+53 MGEPIIGA
-61 TIKVNGVSN
+61 TVKVKGSNLGV
-70 VGTVT
+70 VT
-75 DFDGNFELKS
+75 DIDGNFEMRNV
-85 APPSG
+85 PSG
-90 TLTVSYIGYKTKEV
+90 GVLVITYVGYKPQEV
-104 AYKSG
+104 AFKAG
-109 QTINVVIEEDSETL
+109 QSVNVTIEEDVETL

-146 DPSKL
+146 DPNKI
-151 ADQNPGS
+151 ADQNPGT

-170 IGFDSSAKGSGAS
+170 IGFSSDAQANAS

-211 GELSEINPDDIEQI
+211 GSLSEINPDDIEQI

-246 IITTKKGKQGKPI
+246 IITTKKGKEGKPI

-269 AKAAYRDVFS
+269 TKSAYRDMFS
-279 ADEYMTYREDWYKA
+279 PSEYMTYREDWYKA
-293 QTYGYR
+293 LTYGYR

-307 GKDSGIPTG
+307 GKESGIPVG
-316 YYDNLNNISKYGL
+316 YYDHFDNLSQYGI
-329 TQDQWASTGPKTLQ
+329 TQDQWASNGPKTLE

-357 FDADASVVM
+357 FDVDAALVM

-375 NWEDATFRTGFN
+375 DWEDATFRTGFN

-393 ISGATDHVN
+393 ISGATDRVS

-410 KNQGAIQGDDYHAY
+410 NNEGAIQGDDYHTY

-448 RSDTSSP
+448 RSDISQK

-471 PYASRFDADGNEMQ
+471 PYASRFDADGNEVQ

-502 QQYIGLEKGYTVLNT
+502 QQYLDLDKGYTVLNT

-532 FNIAPRLQWFYD
+532 FNIAPRFQWFYD
-544 RYWMSASLPN
+544 RYWMSAELPD
-554 SNASDRGSNRNSS
+554 SKPADRGSNRNTS
-567 KTYNWNLN
+567 KTFNWNLN
-575 NTLTWDRTFAD
+575 NTLTWDRTFND

-595 QEAEENRYWSDN
+595 QEAEENRYWYDE
-607 ISARNITPTDVLGF
+607 IHARNITPSDVLGF
-621 HYISGA
+621 HYIEGA
-627 NKEQSSFS
+627 NLEQSSFK

-649 LFYGF
+649 LFYGY

-671 FGQNNPWAN
+671 FGHNNPWAN

-695 AENWKWLNMAK
+695 AQDWKWLDMAK
-706 IRLSYGTNGNR
+706 LRLSYGTNGNR

-727 NLANGGLYAYYKYGS
+727 NLANGGLYAYYLNGS
-742 TTQEVLNALSVSRL
+742 TKQEVLNALSVSRL

-771 GIDFSV
+771 GLDFSV
-777 LDKRL
+777 LERRI

-792 THDMIMSQR
+792 THDMIMSKR

-808 SSITTNLGEVTNT
+808 NSITTNLGEVTNT
-821 GFEITLNS
+821 GFEISLNT

-838 WNTSLGFSYNKNK
+838 WNTTLGFSYNKNR
-851 IKHLYYEYD
+851 IKHLSYEYD
-860 ENGNEMDDTSN
+860 ENGKEADDTTN

-883 YWETDGIWQA
+883 YWDTDGIWQA
-893 DEAEQAALV
+893 DEAEEAAKV

-911 INHYTEDDK
+911 VNHCTEDDK
-920 ILDDG
+920 DG
-925 TRVPVYNDK
+925 VPVYNDK
-934 DRVYQGTTQP
+934 DRIYHGTTQP
-944 PVYWNM
+944 PIYWNM
-950 RNDFAFLKDFTFSF
+950 RNDFTFLKNFTFSF

-995 YKKEY
+995 FKKEY
-1000 WTPENPTDEYARLN
+1000 WTPENPTNDYGRLG

-1041 YTLPRDLTNKLGIQ
+1041 YTIPKELTSKIGVQ
-1055 RVHVTAGINNVFT
+1055 RIHLTAGINNVCT
-1068 ISGWEYGD
+1068 IDSWVYGD

>member
-1 MKYANLILPSKK
+1 MKYANLTLPSKK
-13 LCFMMALAAGFFAN
+13 LCFVMALAAGMISF
-27 PLPTMAEQTVQ
+27 PLPTMAELAVQ
-38 DVQQSGVVKGQVTDK
+38 STQQSGVVKGQVTDK
-53 SGEPVIGA
+53 NGEPVIGA
-61 TIKVNGVSN
+61 TVKVKNAAN

-75 DFDGNFELKS
+75 DFEGNFDLKA
-85 APPSG
+85 APTNG
-90 TLTVSYIGYKTKEV
+90 TLVVSYIGFKTKEI
-104 AYKSG
+104 AYKNG
-109 QTINVVIEEDSETL
+109 QTLNITIEEDAETL

-146 DPSKL
+146 DPSKI

-188 QNSLYTDGSHN
+188 QNSLYTSGSHN

-269 AKAAYRDVFS
+269 SKAAYRDVFS
-279 ADEYMTYREDWYKA
+279 ASEYMTYREDWYKA

-316 YYDNLNNISKYGL
+316 YYDNFNNISQYGIS
-329 TQDQWASTGPKTLQ
+329 QDQWASNGPKTLQ

-357 FDADASVVM
+357 FDADAALVM
-366 ENFLAGRTY
+366 ENFLAGKTY

-393 ISGATDHVN
+393 ISGATDNVN

-448 RSDTSSP
+448 RSDESQA

-471 PYASRFDADGNEMQ
+471 PYASRYDENGNEIQ

-517 IFNAKVTLPYGFTYQ
+517 IFNAKVTLPFGITYQ
-532 FNIAPRLQWFYD
+532 FNIAPRYQWFYD
-544 RYWMSASLPN
+544 RYHMSAELPN
-554 SNASDRGSNRNSS
+554 SDPATRGVNRNSS
-567 KTYNWNLN
+567 KTFNWNLN
-575 NTLTWDRTFAD
+575 NTLTWDRTFAN
-586 LHHFTVTLV
+586 LHHVTVTLA

-607 ISARNITPTDVLGF
+607 ISARNITPTDVLGL

-649 LFYGF
+649 VFYGF

-695 AENWKWLNMAK
+695 AQDWKWLDMAK
-706 IRLSYGTNGNR
+706 LRLSYGTNGNR
-717 SLSDTYLALS
+717 SLADTYLALS

-742 TTQEVLNALSVSRL
+742 TSQEVLNALSVNRL

-771 GIDFSV
+771 GIDFAV
-777 LDKRL
+777 LNKRL
-782 SGSIDIYHKR
+782 SGSIDIYHKK

-821 GFEITLNS
+821 GFEITLNTK
-829 RNIDTENFK
+829 NIETKDFK
-838 WNTSLGFSYNKNK
+838 WGTSLGFSYNKNK

-860 ENGNEMDDTSN
+860 EDGKEMDDTSN

-883 YWETDGIWQA
+883 YWKTDGIWQA
-893 DEAEQAALV
+893 NEAEEAALV

-911 INHYTEDDK
+911 VNVYTEDDK
-920 ILDDG
+920 ILADG

-944 PVYWNM
+944 PIYWNM
-950 RNDFAFLKDFTFSF
+950 RNDFQYKDFTFSF
-964 SMYSYMGHKSRAGYW
+964 SMYSYMGHKSLSGNW

-1000 WTPENPTDEYARLN
+1000 WTPENPTNEYARLN

-1019 GVTGIEKVYNR
+1019 GVTGINKLYNR
-1030 SFVRLDNITLG
+1030 SFVRVDNITLG
-1041 YTLPRDLTNKLGIQ
+1041 YTIPRDITNKWGIQ
-1055 RVHVTAGINNVFT
+1055 RVHVTAGIHNAFT
-1068 ISGWEYGD
+1068 IDSWEYGD

>member
-1 MKYANLILPSKK
+1 MKYAKLTLPSKK
-13 LCFMMALAAGFFAN
+13 LCFVMALAAGMVSF
-27 PLPTMAEQTVQ
+27 PLPTMAEPAVQ
-38 DVQQSGVVKGQVTDK
+38 ATQQSGVVKGQVTDK
-53 SGEPVIGA
+53 NGDPVIGA
-61 TIKVNGVSN
+61 TVKVKNVNN

-75 DFDGNFELKS
+75 DFEGNFNLKA
-85 APPSG
+85 APNSG
-90 TLTVSYIGYKTKEV
+90 TLVVSYIGFKTKEI
-104 AYKSG
+104 AYRNG
-109 QTINVVIEEDSETL
+109 QTLNITIEEDAETL

-146 DPSKL
+146 DPSKM

-170 IGFDSSAKGSGAS
+170 IGFDSSAKGSSAS

-188 QNSLYTDGSHN
+188 QNSLYTSGSHN

-246 IITTKKGKQGKPI
+246 IITTKKGKQGKPT

-269 AKAAYRDVFS
+269 SKAAYRDVFS
-279 ADEYMTYREDWYKA
+279 ASEYMTYREDWYKA

-316 YYDNLNNISKYGL
+316 YYDNFNNISQYGL
-329 TQDQWASTGPKTLQ
+329 TQDQWASNGPKTLQ
-343 AGESMLSLYARRMG
+343 AGESLLSLYARRMG

-366 ENFLAGRTY
+366 ENFLAGKTY

-393 ISGATDHVN
+393 ISGATDNVN

-424 RANMKLNAK
+424 RANMKINAK
-433 ITDWLEV
+433 ITNWLEV

-448 RSDTSSP
+448 RSDESQA

-471 PYASRFDADGNEMQ
+471 PYASRYDENGNEMQ

-493 NGGYNYHFQ
+493 NGGYNYHFL

-517 IFNAKVTLPYGFTYQ
+517 IFNAKVTLPFGITYQ
-532 FNIAPRLQWFYD
+532 FNIAPRYQWFYD
-544 RYWMSASLPN
+544 RYHMSAELPN
-554 SNASDRGSNRNSS
+554 SDPATRGVNRNSS
-567 KTYNWNLN
+567 KTFNWNLN
-575 NTLTWDRTFAD
+575 NTLTWDRTFAN
-586 LHHFTVTLV
+586 LHHVTVTLA

-649 LFYGF
+649 VFYGF

-680 FWSLGASWVLSEEKF
+680 FWSLGASWILSEEKF
-695 AENWKWLNMAK
+695 AQDWKWLDMAK
-706 IRLSYGTNGNR
+706 LRLSYGTNGNR
-717 SLSDTYLALS
+717 SLADTYLALS

-742 TTQEVLNALSVSRL
+742 TSQEVLNALSVDRL

-771 GIDFSV
+771 GIDFAV

-782 SGSIDIYHKR
+782 SGSIDLYHKK
-792 THDMIMSQR
+792 THDMIMAQR

-821 GFEITLNS
+821 GFEITLNT
-829 RNIDTENFK
+829 RNIETKDFK
-838 WNTSLGFSYNKNK
+838 WGTSLGFSYNKNK

-860 ENGNEMDDTSN
+860 EDGKEMDDTSN

-883 YWETDGIWQA
+883 YWKTDGIWQA
-893 DEAEQAALV
+893 DEAEEAALV

-911 INHYTEDDK
+911 VNVYTEDDK
-920 ILDDG
+920 ILADG

-944 PVYWNM
+944 PIYWNM
-950 RNDFAFLKDFTFSF
+950 RNDFQYKDFTFSF

-1000 WTPENPTDEYARLN
+1000 WTPENPTNDYARLN

-1030 SFVRLDNITLG
+1030 SFVRLDNVTLG
-1041 YTLPRDLTNKLGIQ
+1041 YTIPRDITNKWGIQ

-1068 ISGWEYGD
+1068 IDSWEYGD

>member
-1 MKYANLILPSKK
+1 MKYANLISPSRK
-13 LCFMMALAAGFFAN
+13 LCFAMALAAGMVAI
-27 PLPTMAEQTVQ
+27 PLPTMANQAVQ
-38 DVQQSGVVKGQVTDK
+38 NVQQSGVVKGQVVDK
-53 SGEPVIGA
+53 SGEPIIGA
-61 TIKVNGVSN
+61 TIKVKNIEN

-85 APPSG
+85 VPTSG
-90 TLTVSYIGYKTKEV
+90 TLVVSYIGYTTKEM
-104 AYKSG
+104 AYRNG
-109 QTINVVIEEDSETL
+109 QTLKVTIEEDSETL

-246 IITTKKGKQGKPI
+246 IITTKKGKEGKPV
-259 INVSMNLAAN
+259 INVSVNLAAN
-269 AKAAYRDVFS
+269 TKAAYRDVFGPD
-279 ADEYMTYREDWYKA
+279 AYMKYREDWFKA

-307 GKDSGIPTG
+307 GKDSGIPAG
-316 YYDNLNNISKYGL
+316 YYDNVNNIGQYGI
-329 TQDQWASTGPKTLQ
+329 TQDQWASNGPKTLQ

-357 FDADASVVM
+357 FDADAALVM
-366 ENFLAGRTY
+366 ENFLAGKTY

-393 ISGATDHVN
+393 ISGATEKVN

-410 KNQGAIQGDDYHAY
+410 KNQGAIQGDDYKAY
-424 RANMKLNAK
+424 RANMKINAK
-433 ITDWLEV
+433 ITDWLEM

-448 RSDTSSP
+448 RSDTSQP

-471 PYASRFDADGNEMQ
+471 PYASRYTADGSEQQ

-502 QQYIGLEKGYTVLNT
+502 QQYIGLQKGYTVLNT

-544 RYWMSASLPN
+544 RYHMSAELPN
-554 SNASDRGSNRNSS
+554 SDPATRGVNRNSS

-575 NTLTWDRTFAD
+575 NTLTWDRTFND

-595 QEAEENRYWSDN
+595 QEAEENKYWSDN

-621 HYISGA
+621 HYIQGA
-627 NKEQSSFS
+627 NKEQSSFE

-695 AENWKWLNMAK
+695 AQDWKWLNMAK
-706 IRLSYGTNGNR
+706 LRLSYGTNGNR
-717 SLSDTYLALS
+717 SLKDTYLALS

-742 TTQEVLNALSVSRL
+742 TSQEVLNALQVSRL

-771 GIDFSV
+771 GLDFSV
-777 LDKRL
+777 LDRRL
-782 SGSIDIYHKR
+782 SGSIDVYHKR
-792 THDMIMSQR
+792 THDMIMAQR

-821 GFEITLNS
+821 GFEITLRS
-829 RNIDTENFK
+829 VNIDQENFK
-838 WNTSLGFSYNKNK
+838 WNTSVGFSYNKNK

-860 ENGNEMDDTSN
+860 ESGKELDDTSN

-893 DEAEQAALV
+893 DEAKQAALV

-911 INHYTEDDK
+911 VNVCTDDDK
-920 ILDDG
+920 ILEDG

-934 DRVYQGTTQP
+934 DRTYQGTTQP
-944 PVYWNM
+944 PIYWNM
-950 RNDFAFLKDFTFSF
+950 RNDFEFFKDFTFSF

-995 YKKEY
+995 FEKEY
-1000 WTPENPTDEYARLN
+1000 WTPENPTNEYGRLN

-1041 YTLPRDLTNKLGIQ
+1041 YTLPRNLTNKWGIQ

-1068 ISGWEYGD
+1068 IDGWEYGD